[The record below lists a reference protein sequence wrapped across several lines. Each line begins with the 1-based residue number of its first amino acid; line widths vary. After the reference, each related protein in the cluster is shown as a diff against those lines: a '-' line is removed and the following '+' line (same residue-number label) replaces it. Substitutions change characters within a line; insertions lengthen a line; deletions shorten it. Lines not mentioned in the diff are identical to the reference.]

1 MSILNKN
8 KTTTNGQSEATPKQE
23 PTIVERPRIC
33 CVDLTQY
40 DFDTL
45 KGEGYNLYQG
55 SLGATMKI
63 PNKSRHD
70 YAYILLDYSLPVNF
84 HEYDILVLDLTNEQT
99 KEHKPNEHIVR
110 ETRRK
115 SILQL
120 TCSFPTTIFDP
131 RPLVSSFLAT
141 SVSEIHGRKFLQV
154 VFACESYEVEYE
166 KVQITDDYP
175 QRLANERHNIYSF
188 SGSIYL
194 GEPRTGKEVTVC
206 NVRDD
211 LFALLAKHSKDL
223 TYEQTFYH
231 PTKWNSEANKQI
243 PDSSVTPLYKNINN
257 EIVSYAKVDEHLVT
271 IVLPNIKD
279 KASFLQEFF
288 KSIAPSLL
296 PELFPYSTQFK
307 WKESLE
313 YFLPNHSN
321 LLNEKEIAADN
332 YKKQNGEI
340 ENKISENYN
349 KYKFLHEL
357 ITETDAAL
365 VRAVHKFLK
374 WLEFKNVVIKDEQS
388 TSILEEDLQVDHD
401 TGLLIIETKGIGGTS
416 KDSDCSQIAKIKLRR
431 CEERNAFDV
440 TALYIVN
447 HQRYLPPLKRKNPP
461 FTDNQIKDAIND
473 KRGLLTTW
481 QLFNLY
487 FDIQNG
493 IITKEDARIELLK
506 FGLVEFRPRTKD
518 KLSTP
523 KQILKDGQIVILDL
537 VNTKLTVGQ
546 ILIAEKNNK
555 YFKTKITSIQVDDKS
570 ASEVTNG
577 EIGLKL
583 ETKISKG
590 TTLWTQ

>member
-1 MSILNKN
+1 MSIFNKN
-8 KTTTNGQSEATPKQE
+8 KTTSDSHSGTTPKQE
-23 PTIVERPRIC
+23 IVVVERPRIC
-33 CVDLTQY
+33 CVDIKQA
-40 DFDTL
+40 DFDIL
-45 KGEGYNLYQG
+45 KDEGYNLYQG

-70 YAYILLDYSLPVNF
+70 YACILLDYSLPVNF

-99 KEHKPNEHIVR
+99 KEYEPSEHVVR

-131 RPLVSSFLAT
+131 RPLTSSFLSN
-141 SVSEIHGRKFLQV
+141 SVSQVHGRKFLQI

-175 QRLANERHNIYSF
+175 QRLANERHSIYSF
-188 SGSIYL
+188 SGDIYL
-194 GEPRTGKEVTVC
+194 ADSRTGKEVTVC

-211 LFALLAKHSKDL
+211 LFAFLTKHCKDL

-231 PTKWNSEANKQI
+231 PAKWNSEGIKQV
-243 PDSSVTPLYKNINN
+243 PDSSVVPLLKNINN
-257 EIVSYAKVDEHLVT
+257 EIVSYAKIDEHLVT
-271 IVLPNIKD
+271 FVFPNIKD

-307 WKESLE
+307 WKESPE

-321 LLNEKEIAADN
+321 LLNEKDVAAEN
-332 YKKQNGEI
+332 YKKQSEEI
-340 ENKISENYN
+340 ENRISENHN
-349 KYKFLHEL
+349 KFKFLHEL
-357 ITETDAAL
+357 ITETDDAL
-365 VRAVHKFLK
+365 VHAVHKFLK
-374 WLEFKNVVIKDEQS
+374 WLEFKNVIIKDEQS
-388 TSILEEDLQVDHD
+388 TSILEEDLQVEHD
-401 TGLLIIETKGIGGTS
+401 KGLLIIETKGIGGTS

-440 TALYIVN
+440 SALYIVN

-461 FTDNQIKDAIND
+461 FTDNQVKDAIND

-481 QLFNLY
+481 QLFNSY

-493 IITKEDARIELLK
+493 LITKEDARIEILQ
-506 FGLVEFRPRTKD
+506 FGLVEFRPKTKD
-518 KLSTP
+518 KLTTP
-523 KQILKDGQIVILDL
+523 KEILKNGQVVILDL

-546 ILIAEKNNK
+546 VLIAEKNNK
-555 YFKTKITSIQVDDKS
+555 YFKTKITSIQVDGKWVNDV
-570 ASEVTNG
+570 ANG
-577 EIGLKL
+577 EVGLKL
-583 ETKISKG
+583 ETKISNG